1 MQVLFSHCAF
11 NVCCLVVGVW
21 LRLVVR
27 VGGSVVASPFDPVLM
42 GRYVDL
48 LVELRRLGHVVVAV
62 VGGGSLS
69 RELIRTAKALGL
81 REFEQDLVA
90 ISVSRLLA
98 QLFVLKLGRVG
109 TASVPVTV
117 EEAAGLVGKG
127 KKIVVMGGLKPGMT
141 TDAVAALLAERV
153 GAELLVKATDVD
165 GVFSRDPRRFPD
177 ARKLD
182 ALNFDDLGK
191 LFEADR
197 HRAGIHQVLDPEAV
211 RLLRR
216 SRIRTVVVNGSN
228 PENVLLA
235 VKGERVGT
243 LIS

>member
-1 MQVLFSHCAF
+1 
-11 NVCCLVVGVW
+11 
-21 LRLVVR
+21 
-27 VGGSVVASPFDPVLM
+27 
-42 GRYVDL
+42 
-48 LVELRRLGHVVVAV
+48 
-62 VGGGSLS
+62 
-69 RELIRTAKALGL
+69 LIRTAKALGL
-81 REFEQDLVA
+81 GESEQDLVA

-98 QLFVLKLGRVG
+98 QLFVLKLGRAG

-117 EEAAGLVGKG
+117 EEAAGLVEKG
-127 KKIVVMGGLKPGMT
+127 KVVVMGGLKPGMT
-141 TDAVAALLAERV
+141 TDAVAALLADRV
-153 GAELLVKATDVD
+153 GAELLVKATDQD
-165 GVFSRDPRRFPD
+165 GVFSRDPRKFPD

-182 ALNFDDLGK
+182 VLSFDDLGK

-211 RLLRR
+211 RLLQRN
-216 SRIRTVVVNGSN
+216 RIRTVVVNGSK

>member
-1 MQVLFSHCAF
+1 M
-11 NVCCLVVGVW
+11 N
-21 LRLVVR
+21 
-27 VGGSVVASPFDPVLM
+27 
-42 GRYVDL
+42 RYVDL

-81 REFEQDLVA
+81 GESEQDLVA

-98 QLFVLKLGRVG
+98 QLFVLKLGRAG
-109 TASVPVTV
+109 TATVPVTV
-117 EEAAGLVGKG
+117 EEAAGLVEKG
-127 KKIVVMGGLKPGMT
+127 KIVVMGGLKPGMT
-141 TDAVAALLAERV
+141 TDAVAALLADRV
-153 GAELLVKATDVD
+153 GAELLVKATDQD
-165 GVFSRDPRRFPD
+165 GIFSRDPRKFPD

-182 ALNFDDLGK
+182 VLSFDDLGR
-191 LFEADR
+191 LFEADS

-211 RLLRR
+211 RLLQR
-216 SRIRTVVVNGSN
+216 SRIRTVVVNGSK

>member
-1 MQVLFSHCAF
+1 
-11 NVCCLVVGVW
+11 

-27 VGGSVVASPFDPVLM
+27 VGGSVVASPFNPVLM

-48 LVELRRLGHVVVAV
+48 LVELGRLGHVVVAV

-81 REFEQDLVA
+81 GESEQDLVA

-98 QLFVLKLGRVG
+98 QLFVLKLGAAG
-109 TASVPVTV
+109 TASVPVSV
-117 EEAAGLVGKG
+117 EEAAGLVEKG
-127 KKIVVMGGLKPGMT
+127 KVVVMGGLKPGMT
-141 TDAVAALLAERV
+141 TDAVAALLADRV
-153 GAELLVKATDVD
+153 GAELLVKATDQD
-165 GVFSRDPRRFPD
+165 GVFSRDPRKFPD

-182 ALNFDDLGK
+182 ALSFDDLGK

-211 RLLRR
+211 RLLQRN
-216 SRIRTVVVNGSN
+216 RIRTVVVNGSK

>member
-1 MQVLFSHCAF
+1 
-11 NVCCLVVGVW
+11 
-21 LRLVVR
+21 LRLVIR
-27 VGGSVVASPFDPVLM
+27 VGGSVVASPFNPVLM

-48 LVELRRLGHVVVAV
+48 LVELKRLGHVVLAV

-81 REFEQDLVA
+81 GESEQDLVA

-98 QLFVLKLGRVG
+98 QLFLLKLGRAG
-109 TASVPVTV
+109 TTTVPLTV
-117 EEAAGLVGKG
+117 EEAAGFVEMG
-127 KKIVVMGGLKPGMT
+127 KIVVMGGLRPGMT
-141 TDAVAALLAERV
+141 TDAVAALLADRV
-153 GAELLVKATDVD
+153 GAELLVKATDQD
-165 GVFSRDPRRFPD
+165 GVFSRDPRKFPD

-182 ALNFDDLGK
+182 ELSFDDLGK

-216 SRIRTVVVNGSN
+216 NRIRTVVVNGSE

-243 LIS
+243 LIR

>member
-1 MQVLFSHCAF
+1 M
-11 NVCCLVVGVW
+11 
-21 LRLVVR
+21 
-27 VGGSVVASPFDPVLM
+27 ASPFNPVLM

-48 LVELRRLGHVVVAV
+48 LVELGRLGHVVVAV

-81 REFEQDLVA
+81 GESEQDLVA

-98 QLFVLKLGRVG
+98 QLFVLKLGSAG
-109 TASVPVTV
+109 TATVPVTV
-117 EEAAGLVGKG
+117 EEAAGLVEKG
-127 KKIVVMGGLKPGMT
+127 KIVVMGGLKPGMT
-141 TDAVAALLAERV
+141 TDAVAALLADRV
-153 GAELLVKATDVD
+153 GAELLVKATDQD
-165 GVFSRDPRRFPD
+165 GVFSRDPRKFPD

-182 ALNFDDLGK
+182 ALSFDDLGK

-211 RLLRR
+211 RLLQRN
-216 SRIRTVVVNGSN
+216 RIRTVVVNGSK